1 MKSSI
6 WQALSQI
13 NDPEIGENIVDLG
26 LIYDIN
32 IDHEEVRITMT
43 MTSPSCPM
51 VEIILDE
58 IEQKIKTILPADIN
72 LKINLVSEPAWHPGM
87 MSAAAKQ
94 RLGWL

>member
-6 WQALSQI
+6 WQTLSQI

-26 LIYDIN
+26 LVYDVN
-32 IDHEEVRITMT
+32 IASEKVCITMT

-58 IEQKIKTILPADIN
+58 IEQKIKAILPAEIT
-72 LKINLVSEPAWHPGM
+72 LEINLVSEPAWHPSM

>member
-1 MKSSI
+1 MKSFI

-26 LIYDIN
+26 LVYDVN
-32 IDHEEVRITMT
+32 ITTEKVCITMT

-51 VEIILDE
+51 IEIILDE
-58 IEQKIKTILPADIN
+58 IEQKIKAILPADTI
-72 LKINLVSEPAWHPGM
+72 LEINLVSEPAWHPGM
-87 MSAAAKQ
+87 MSVAAKK